1 VTVGELTLARVRRWR
16 KKLLD
21 SGISP
26 ITTAKAYRFL
36 RAVMNTA
43 VDDGLIKR
51 SPCRIKGAGSE
62 DSPERPVL
70 SVAQVYALAD
80 AVGLRY
86 RPLILLAAFSSLRW
100 GELAALRPE
109 DIDLDACTVR
119 VTRQLN
125 KPGAVPLF
133 GPPKSRAGRRV
144 VDFAD
149 LIVPDLRQHLRAV
162 PAGALAFTSP
172 EGTALSNTNFRRR
185 VWGPAVAAVG
195 LEGVHIHDLRHTGNQ
210 FTANAGANPRELM
223 ARMGHDSPRA
233 ALIYMH
239 SSDKRQRTLADAV
252 AKAARAELA
261 KSKKGKAPKPSGTR
275 VARRQGD
282 TSENESR

>member
-1 VTVGELTLARVRRWR
+1 
-16 KKLLD
+16 
-21 SGISP
+21 
-26 ITTAKAYRFL
+26 
-36 RAVMNTA
+36 MNTA

-51 SPCRIKGAGSE
+51 NPCRIKGAGSE
-62 DSPERPVL
+62 HPPERPVL

-86 RPLILLAAFSSLRW
+86 RALILLAAFSSLRW
-100 GELAALRPE
+100 GELVALRPE

-125 KPGAVPLF
+125 KPGAVPVF

-144 VDFAD
+144 VEFAD
-149 LIVPDLRQHLRAV
+149 LIVPDLRQHLGSL
-162 PAGALAFTSP
+162 PSGAQLAFTSA

-185 VWGPAVAAVG
+185 IWGPALAAVG
-195 LEGVHIHDLRHTGNQ
+195 LEGIHIHDLRHTGNQ

-239 SSDKRQRTLADAV
+239 SSDQRQRALADAV
-252 AKAARAELA
+252 GKAARAELA
-261 KSKKGKAPKPSGTR
+261 QSKRAAKPSRSGTR
-275 VARRQGD
+275 MARRKGD
-282 TSENESR
+282 T

>member
-1 VTVGELTLARVRRWR
+1 MRVSGLA
-16 KKLLD
+16 
-21 SGISP
+21 SGL
-26 ITTAKAYRFL
+26 A

-51 SPCRIKGAGSE
+51 NPCRIRGAGSE
-62 DSPERPVL
+62 HSPERPVL

-86 RPLILLAAFSSLRW
+86 RALILLAAFTSLRW
-100 GELAALRPE
+100 KELVALRPE
-109 DIDLDACTVR
+109 DIDLDTCTVR

-125 KPGAVPLF
+125 KPGAVPVF

-144 VDFAD
+144 VDSAD
-149 LIVPDLRQHLRAV
+149 LIVPDLRKHLGSL
-162 PAGALAFTSP
+162 PSGAQLVFTSA

-185 VWGPAVAAVG
+185 IWVAALAAVG
-195 LEGVHIHDLRHTGNQ
+195 LEDIHIRDLRHTGNQ

-239 SSDKRQRTLADAV
+239 SSDQRQRASADAV
-252 AKAARAELA
+252 GKAARAELA
-261 KSKKGKAPKPSGTR
+261 QSKRATKPGRSGTR
-275 VARRQGD
+275 MARRQDD
-282 TSENESR
+282 T